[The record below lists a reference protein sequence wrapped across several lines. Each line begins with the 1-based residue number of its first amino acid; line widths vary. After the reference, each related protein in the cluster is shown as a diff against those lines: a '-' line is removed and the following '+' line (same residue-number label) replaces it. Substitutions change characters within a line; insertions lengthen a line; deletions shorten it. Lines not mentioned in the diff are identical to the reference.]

1 MRIAIASDSTT
12 ESSEIS
18 QHGARAGY
26 YFLISTENNEF
37 VVLENPAAA
46 AEHAA
51 GPMAAEFLAGQGIN
65 QIIAG
70 HFGHKFR
77 MELEANNIECIEQ
90 TGTIN
95 DVLENQ
101 VQRTFSKD
109 SRKYKQT

>member
-1 MRIAIASDSTT
+1 MRIAIAADTKT
-12 ESSEIS
+12 ESGQIS
-18 QHGARAGY
+18 SHGARAEY

-37 VVLENPAAA
+37 IVLDNPATQAD
-46 AEHAA
+46 HAA

-109 SRKYKQT
+109 SRKFN

>member
-77 MELEANNIECIEQ
+77 MELESIGIECTAQ

-95 DVLENQ
+95 DVLEN
-101 VQRTFSKD
+101 
-109 SRKYKQT
+109 

>member
-1 MRIAIASDSTT
+1 MRIAIAADTKT
-12 ESSEIS
+12 ESGQIS
-18 QHGARAGY
+18 SHGARAEY

-51 GPMAAEFLAGQGIN
+51 GPIAAEFLASQGIN

-77 MELEANNIECIEQ
+77 MELESRGIECTAQ

-95 DVLENQ
+95 DVLEN
-101 VQRTFSKD
+101 
-109 SRKYKQT
+109 

>member
-37 VVLENPAAA
+37 VVLENPAAV